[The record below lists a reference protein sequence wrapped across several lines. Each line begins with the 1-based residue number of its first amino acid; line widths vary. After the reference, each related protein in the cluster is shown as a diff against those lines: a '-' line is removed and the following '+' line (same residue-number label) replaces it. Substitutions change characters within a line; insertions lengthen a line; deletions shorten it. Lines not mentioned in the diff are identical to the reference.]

1 MEAINSQLRKF
12 PQLIFQDEIRSKIL
26 NDKEE
31 LIPEAKGRY
40 KELYMG
46 MCSHCSKAPCID
58 YYYLLCY
65 NEYKQIWLNYERHTQ
80 DLHETIDDSDYD
92 DDDIIS
98 CSEKVVDY
106 RDLFCYPYIEYD
118 GIKKA
123 YEMYVKKRLYDS
135 MNNDTILYN
144 DVIGV
149 ILEYV

>member
-1 MEAINSQLRKF
+1 MEAINSQLRNF

-65 NEYKQIWLNYERHTQ
+65 NEYKKLWLNYETQ
-80 DLHETIDDSDYD
+80 ELDETIDDSDD
-92 DDDIIS
+92 DEDYIIP
-98 CSEKVVDY
+98 CSDRVRY
-106 RDLFCYPYIEYD
+106 NDLFIYPYVEYD

-123 YEMYVKKRLYDS
+123 YNLYVKKRLYDT
-135 MNNDTILYN
+135 MNNETILYN

-149 ILEYV
+149 ILEYI

>member
-1 MEAINSQLRKF
+1 MEAINSQLRNF
-12 PQLIFQDEIRSKIL
+12 PHLMFQDEIRCKIL

-65 NEYKQIWLNYERHTQ
+65 NEYKKLWLKYERQTCEL
-80 DLHETIDDSDYD
+80 DESIDDSDD
-92 DDDIIS
+92 DGDDIIS
-98 CSEKVVDY
+98 CLDRVDY
-106 RDLFCYPYIEYD
+106 RDLFCYPYVEYD

-123 YEMYVKKRLYDS
+123 YEMYVKKRLYNT
-135 MNNDTILYN
+135 MNNDTILYD
-144 DVIGV
+144 DVINI
-149 ILEYV
+149 ILEYI

>member
-1 MEAINSQLRKF
+1 MESINNQLRNF

-26 NDKEE
+26 NEKDE

-46 MCSHCSKAPCID
+46 LCSHCGRAPCSN
-58 YYYLLCY
+58 YYYLQEY
-65 NEYKQIWLNYERHTQ
+65 NYYKKMWLKYQRQTQ
-80 DLHETIDDSDYD
+80 ELDETIDDSDYD

-98 CSEKVVDY
+98 SSDRVDY

-118 GIKKA
+118 GIRKA
-123 YEMYVKKRLYDS
+123 YELYVKKRIYDS

>member
-1 MEAINSQLRKF
+1 MEAINSQLRKN
-12 PQLIFQDEIRSKIL
+12 PQLIFQDEIRCKIL

-65 NEYKQIWLNYERHTQ
+65 NEYKKLWLKYERQTCEL
-80 DLHETIDDSDYD
+80 DESIDDSDD
-92 DDDIIS
+92 DGDDIIS
-98 CSEKVVDY
+98 CLDRVDY
-106 RDLFCYPYIEYD
+106 RDLFCYPYIEFE

-123 YEMYVKKRLYDS
+123 YEMYVKKRLYDTI
-135 MNNDTILYN
+135 NNDTILYN
-144 DVIGV
+144 DVINI
-149 ILEYV
+149 ILEYI

>member
-1 MEAINSQLRKF
+1 MEAINSQLRNF
-12 PQLIFQDEIRSKIL
+12 PHLISKDEIRCKIL

-65 NEYKQIWLNYERHTQ
+65 NEYKKLWLKYERQTCEL
-80 DLHETIDDSDYD
+80 DESIDDSDD
-92 DDDIIS
+92 DGDDIIS
-98 CSEKVVDY
+98 CFDRVDY
-106 RDLFCYPYIEYD
+106 RDLFIYPYVEYD

-123 YEMYVKKRLYDS
+123 YEMYVKKRLYNT

-144 DVIGV
+144 DVINI
-149 ILEYV
+149 ILEYI

>member
-1 MEAINSQLRKF
+1 MEAINSQLRNF
-12 PQLIFQDEIRSKIL
+12 PHLIFKDEIRCKIL

-65 NEYKQIWLNYERHTQ
+65 NEYKKLWLKYERQTCEL
-80 DLHETIDDSDYD
+80 DESIDDSDD
-92 DDDIIS
+92 DGDDIIS
-98 CSEKVVDY
+98 CLDRVDY
-106 RDLFCYPYIEYD
+106 RDLFCYPYVEYD

-123 YEMYVKKRLYDS
+123 YEMYVKKRLYNT
-135 MNNDTILYN
+135 MNNDTILYD
-144 DVIGV
+144 DVINI
-149 ILEYV
+149 ILEYI

>member
-1 MEAINSQLRKF
+1 MEAINSQLRNF
-12 PQLIFQDEIRSKIL
+12 PHLMFQDEIRCKIL

-65 NEYKQIWLNYERHTQ
+65 NEYKKLWLKYERQTCEL
-80 DLHETIDDSDYD
+80 DESIDDSDD
-92 DDDIIS
+92 DGDDIIS
-98 CSEKVVDY
+98 CSDRVDY
-106 RDLFCYPYIEYD
+106 RDLFVYPYVEYD

-123 YEMYVKKRLYDS
+123 YEMYVKKRLYNT
-135 MNNDTILYN
+135 MNNDTILYD
-144 DVIGV
+144 DVINI
-149 ILEYV
+149 ILEYI

>member
-1 MEAINSQLRKF
+1 MEDINSQLRNF

-65 NEYKQIWLNYERHTQ
+65 NEYKKLWWKYERQTCEL
-80 DLHETIDDSDYD
+80 DESIDDSDD
-92 DDDIIS
+92 DGDDIIP
-98 CSEKVVDY
+98 CSDRVDY
-106 RDLFCYPYIEYD
+106 RDLFCYPYIEFD
-118 GIKKA
+118 GIKKS
-123 YEMYVKKRLYDS
+123 YELYVKKRLYKT
-135 MNNDTILYN
+135 MNNNTILYN
-144 DVIGV
+144 DVINI
-149 ILEYV
+149 ILEYI